1 MNRLLLDYQ
10 CTAEL
15 AAAGQ
20 LRKLLRQ
27 VLVSSVQ
34 EKSLHHKIL
43 LCLSEIVSNIAR
55 YNQPTAS
62 QISVRFEQT
71 EQNWELR
78 ISDNGNCYDPARH
91 EVQDL
96 AEVHPDSES
105 GRGIALILACCD
117 RIDYLPGDADKPN
130 LTVCSWTS
138 NRQKNRRRILIVE
151 DEATSRRLYTHYLNE
166 LYEVFEA
173 RNGEEAME
181 VLGSAD
187 IDLILSDI
195 NMPGMDGLTLRSEI
209 TQNPEYELIPFVF
222 LTASEDD
229 DLCGRAA
236 SLGIDDYLIKPVNK
250 ENLVKRIERVLQRNR
265 QVLDQLSNRFNRKI
279 SESYAITDPERLP
292 HWTIAV
298 KRRGTGAGGGDLLLS
313 QAVPEGSLIALID
326 IMGHDETAKFFSYA
340 YGGFISGMMQSAP
353 ESGMGCH
360 ELLRQLSHTA
370 YNDELLSK
378 ATLTGVAFELGPQGM
393 VTMASAAHPQPLLVS
408 PESIESIPVEGI
420 LPGLLPDSEYSPV
433 KISVKSGERIAIY
446 TDGLLESAPDNQS
459 RARLESEILTAIKD
473 TLNLPIDRASRFIMQ
488 IFDEIAGTPPR
499 DDTTF
504 ILLEPDFHSTEAIH
518 AR

>member
-20 LRKLLRQ
+20 LRNLLRQ

-34 EKSLHHKIL
+34 DKSLHHKIL
-43 LCLSEIVSNIAR
+43 LCLSEIISNIAR
-55 YNQPTAS
+55 YNQPPAA
-62 QISVRFEQT
+62 QICVRFEQT

-138 NRQKNRRRILIVE
+138 NWQKNRRRILIVE

-173 RNGEEAME
+173 RNGEEALE

-195 NMPGMDGLTLRSEI
+195 NMPTMDGLTLRSEI
-209 TQNPEYELIPFVF
+209 TQNSEYELIPFVF

-236 SLGIDDYLIKPVNK
+236 SLGIDDYLVKPVDK
-250 ENLVKRIERVLQRNR
+250 AKLVSVVKQ
-265 QVLDQLSNRFNRKI
+265 QV
-279 SESYAITDPERLP
+279 A
-292 HWTIAV
+292 
-298 KRRGTGAGGGDLLLS
+298 
-313 QAVPEGSLIALID
+313 
-326 IMGHDETAKFFSYA
+326 AK
-340 YGGFISGMMQSAP
+340 
-353 ESGMGCH
+353 
-360 ELLRQLSHTA
+360 
-370 YNDELLSK
+370 K
-378 ATLTGVAFELGPQGM
+378 GVAL
-393 VTMASAAHPQPLLVS
+393 
-408 PESIESIPVEGI
+408 
-420 LPGLLPDSEYSPV
+420 
-433 KISVKSGERIAIY
+433 
-446 TDGLLESAPDNQS
+446 
-459 RARLESEILTAIKD
+459 
-473 TLNLPIDRASRFIMQ
+473 
-488 IFDEIAGTPPR
+488 
-499 DDTTF
+499 
-504 ILLEPDFHSTEAIH
+504 
-518 AR
+518 